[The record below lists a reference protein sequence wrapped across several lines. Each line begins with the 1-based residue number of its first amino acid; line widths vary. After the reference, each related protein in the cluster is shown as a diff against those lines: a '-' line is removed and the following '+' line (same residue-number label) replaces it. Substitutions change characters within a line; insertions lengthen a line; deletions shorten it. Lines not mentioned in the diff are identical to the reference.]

1 LEKTLQKS
9 QIYCNEFDQT
19 SHMIE
24 GIQMIQNVF
33 KNQLHQSGA
42 LSELDVEFLKK
53 EIETNKQT
61 S

>member
-1 LEKTLQKS
+1 
-9 QIYCNEFDQT
+9 
-19 SHMIE
+19 MIE

-33 KNQLHQSGA
+33 KNQLHQSGT